1 MGHIAK
7 IILLLLLLFC
17 CLAGRS
23 AAQDSQALVSDSLS
37 LGPGNDAASRRSNRI
52 IASDSLFSAP
62 SNDISRG
69 GPNEILVQE
78 DLFSKPDME
87 SFMNTDT
94 AAQGRKLFKPLPS
107 KALWYAALCP
117 GLGQF
122 YNRKYWKLPIVAGGA
137 VGLAYAI
144 DWNGKYYVA
153 YTNAYRDI
161 SDNNPETNSFLSL
174 LPPGYSYTESQL
186 RTVLKNR
193 QQTFRRQRDLSIIGA
208 VGFYL
213 ICILDAYV
221 DAELF
226 DFDVSPD
233 LSIQLQPVRLAPGGI
248 NTLEVSCAFRF

>member
-1 MGHIAK
+1 MGYFAK
-7 IILLLLLLFC
+7 IIVLLLFC
-17 CLAGRS
+17 CLACRS
-23 AAQDSQALVSDSLS
+23 TAQDDTVVVSQDSTAIKADSLS
-37 LGPGNDAASRRSNRI
+37 SVFTNDPYRSRANEI
-52 IASDSLFSAP
+52 QVTDSLILRP
-62 SNDISRG
+62 DI
-69 GPNEILVQE
+69 
-78 DLFSKPDME
+78 E
-87 SFMNTDT
+87 SFVNTDT
-94 AAQGRKLFKPLPS
+94 AALPERKLFKPLPS

-117 GLGQF
+117 GLGQL

-161 SDNNPETNSFLSL
+161 SDNNPETNSFLDL

-213 ICILDAYV
+213 VCILDAYV

-233 LSIQLQPVRLAPGGI
+233 LSFQLQPIRLAPSGGHA
-248 NTLEVSCAFRF
+248 LGVSCTFRF

>member
-1 MGHIAK
+1 MGHYAK
-7 IILLLLLLFC
+7 IILLLLFC
-17 CLAGRS
+17 CLACRS
-23 AAQDSQALVSDSLS
+23 AAQDSTATLVRDSTATATESLPSLHTGDPYQSRANMIQDSDSLV
-37 LGPGNDAASRRSNRI
+37 LR
-52 IASDSLFSAP
+52 
-62 SNDISRG
+62 
-69 GPNEILVQE
+69 
-78 DLFSKPDME
+78 PDME
-87 SFMNTDT
+87 SFVNTDT
-94 AAQGRKLFKPLPS
+94 TTMPERKLFKPLPS

-117 GLGQF
+117 GLGQL

-144 DWNGKYYVA
+144 NWNGKYYVA

-161 SDNNPETNSFLSL
+161 SDNNPETNSFQEL

-233 LSIQLQPVRLAPGGI
+233 LSIQLQPLRIAPGSI

>member
-1 MGHIAK
+1 MGYFAK
-7 IILLLLLLFC
+7 IIPILLFC
-17 CLAGRS
+17 CLACRS
-23 AAQDSQALVSDSLS
+23 ATQDSTVLVADSLS
-37 LGPGNDAASRRSNRI
+37 SVLADDPSLNGVNGFLTADSLSPMLNDDLSRNGADGFLI
-52 IASDSLFSAP
+52 SDSLFL
-62 SNDISRG
+62 R
-69 GPNEILVQE
+69 
-78 DLFSKPDME
+78 PDME

-94 AAQGRKLFKPLPS
+94 AARERQLFKPLPS

-122 YNRKYWKLPIVAGGA
+122 YNRKYWKLPIVASGG

-144 DWNGKYYVA
+144 SWNGKYYVA

-161 SDNNPETNSFLSL
+161 SDNNPDTNSFLDL

-226 DFDVSPD
+226 DFNVSPD
-233 LSIQLQPVRLAPGGI
+233 LSIRLQPVRQAPGI
-248 NTLEVSCAFRF
+248 DHAMELSCLFRF

>member
-1 MGHIAK
+1 MGHFAK
-7 IILLLLLLFC
+7 IILLLLFC
-17 CLAGRS
+17 CLACRS
-23 AAQDSQALVSDSLS
+23 AAQDSTVIVTDSLSSVPARDPSRSRPNELLVLDSLS
-37 LGPGNDAASRRSNRI
+37 LR
-52 IASDSLFSAP
+52 
-62 SNDISRG
+62 
-69 GPNEILVQE
+69 
-78 DLFSKPDME
+78 PDME

-94 AAQGRKLFKPLPS
+94 AVQRRKLFKPLPS

-161 SDNNPETNSFLSL
+161 SDNNPDTNSFLDL

-226 DFDVSPD
+226 DFNVSPD
-233 LSIQLQPVRLAPGGI
+233 LSVQLQPMRLAPWGGQA
-248 NTLEVSCAFRF
+248 LEVSCSFRF